1 MKGPISY
8 AVLTSMVVTMMSVG
22 VAHAQTRFSDVPS
35 SNPYYEAIQ
44 WLTDNGVIQG
54 YGDGTYRPNNPVNRA
69 EMLKMIF
76 IADGNE
82 DDADAA
88 LATATM
94 FPDTPKSEWYA
105 KYVALARN
113 RGTVQGYPDGYFRP
127 GNNINKAEAYKIVL
141 KEFYNE
147 TTMGYAVS
155 RATLPSSLSAAPDV
169 KSTDWFSL
177 YVNFAAIKNFYDAAP
192 LGSKNFY
199 PAQSLTRG
207 QLAQLIYRAKAVSDN
222 YPNNI
227 EDPTSV
233 FTDKTIPF
241 TVNLYSYTFA
251 ESSGTPT
258 FEIMDDAHPDALLGY
273 ATKYPTSL
281 LESNGDTP
289 NTLKFFAGVNKD
301 MLEISIVVKE
311 NPEGLVI
318 EDFYAQPGYPSNL
331 YNKSTSHEELLVNS
345 LPAVWFHGVDTGV
358 ETDAEVVVVQFQN
371 AIAEITD
378 HNSKH
383 QADGVFNYMV
393 HNFWFKNFAV

>member
-8 AVLTSMVVTMMSVG
+8 AALTAVVVSMFNIG
-22 VAHAQTRFSDVPS
+22 VANAQTRFSDVPS
-35 SNPYYEAIQ
+35 SNPYYDAIQ

-54 YGDGTYRPNNPVNRA
+54 YGDGTFRPNNPVNRA

-155 RATLPSSLSAAPDV
+155 RGSLPSSLSAAPDV
-169 KSTDWFSL
+169 KATDWFSL
-177 YVNFAAIKNFYDAAP
+177 YVNFAALKNFYDAAP

-199 PAQSLTRG
+199 PAQNLTRG
-207 QLAQLIYRAKAVSDN
+207 QLAQLIYRAKAVAD
-222 YPNNI
+222 YFPNNV
-227 EDPTSV
+227 EDPNSKYS
-233 FTDKTIPF
+233 DKTIPF
-241 TVNLYSYTFA
+241 TVNLYKYTYA
-251 ESSGTPT
+251 ESSGRPT
-258 FEIMDDAHPDALLGY
+258 FNIADATHPDALLGY

-281 LESNGDTP
+281 LKSNGDTP
-289 NTLKFFAGVNKD
+289 NTLKFFSGVNND
-301 MLEISIVVKE
+301 LLEVDIVVKE
-311 NPEGLVI
+311 NPDKLSI
-318 EDFYAQPGYPSNL
+318 QNFYKIPGTKLNY
-331 YNKSTSHEELLVNS
+331 YDVSTSHEDLLVNS
-345 LPAVWFHGVDTGV
+345 LPAVWFHGVDAGV
-358 ETDAEVVVVQFQN
+358 QTDDEVVVVQFEN
-371 AIAEITD
+371 AIVEITD